1 MPRNIVGVF
10 ENMYWKNKSNHFL
23 LKLTSLACMVIML
36 DLTVGQ
42 IMYTSRVFGGCYP
55 LLLAEFYVF
64 MRDFLANLWAGIFF
78 VILVIKWI
86 ETFKFHLVSRLND
99 EFWSIYLS
107 ILIIVMQLG
116 YISFRE
122 MLGFHKTSGL
132 KFISCVEMEVI
143 LLVVGK
149 NTG

>member
-1 MPRNIVGVF
+1 
-10 ENMYWKNKSNHFL
+10 
-23 LKLTSLACMVIML
+23 MVIML

-55 LLLAEFYVF
+55 LLLAESYVF
-64 MRDFLANLWAGIFF
+64 IRDLLASLWAGIFF

-99 EFWSIYLS
+99 EFWNIFLS
-107 ILIIVMQLG
+107 IWIIVMQLG
-116 YISFRE
+116 YISYKE
-122 MLGFHKTSGL
+122 MIGFHETSTL
-132 KFISCVEMEVI
+132 KFISCVEMDI
-143 LLVVGK
+143 IRQVVGK

>member
-1 MPRNIVGVF
+1 
-10 ENMYWKNKSNHFL
+10 
-23 LKLTSLACMVIML
+23 MVIML

-42 IMYTSRVFGGCYP
+42 IMYTLRVFGGCYP

-99 EFWSIYLS
+99 EFWNVFLS
-107 ILIIVMQLG
+107 IWIIVVQLG
-116 YISFRE
+116 YIGYRD
-122 MLGFHKTSGL
+122 MMGFHKTSTL
-132 KFISCVEMEVI
+132 KLMSCIEMEVNRGMI
-143 LLVVGK
+143 GK
-149 NTG
+149 KGK